1 MVVYFYLSLAQSYH
15 WLPEQIDAMALDMFW
30 DLLIVGSL
38 VNEAENNSSGYID
51 DIW

>member
-1 MVVYFYLSLAQSYH
+1 MVVYFYLVLAQSYH

-30 DLLIVGSL
+30 DLLIVGSA
-38 VNEAENNSSGYID
+38 VNEAENNPTGYID